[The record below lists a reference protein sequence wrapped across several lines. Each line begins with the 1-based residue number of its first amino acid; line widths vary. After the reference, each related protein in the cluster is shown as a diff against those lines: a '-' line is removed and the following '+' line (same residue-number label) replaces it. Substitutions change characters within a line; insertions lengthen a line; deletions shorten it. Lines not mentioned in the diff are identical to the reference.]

1 MTPSSKVNRVTRIVI
16 VGGVLFLIYAGLA
29 LWNLTTPQKKQQNIE
44 RPNHFGLFKI
54 TSITVA
60 DKSAPLL
67 TLDQSSSINLQY
79 MNLGSQPV
87 TGARVRADLVVAK
100 GLSGTKVFTKF
111 KERVSREEFDSDK
124 GPTYG
129 PGQTVWN
136 TYQTPV
142 FTKQIIDEVMTGETV
157 IYVLGFVRSN
167 EKPEGIEE
175 CLWLQPPSNYPVEP
189 SQMIWHDCAVTIKEQ
204 VEILKGKSG
213 NLVGEKD
220 S

>member
-16 VGGVLFLIYAGLA
+16 VGGVLSLMFAGLA
-29 LWNLTTPQKKQQNIE
+29 LWNATTPQQTQQNIE

-87 TGARVRADLVVAK
+87 TGARVSADVVVAK
-100 GLSGTKVFTKF
+100 GLSGTKVFTDF
-111 KERVSREEFDSDK
+111 KERVSRKEFDSGK
-124 GPTYG
+124 GPAYG
-129 PGQTVWN
+129 PGQSVWN

-142 FTKQIIDEVMTGETV
+142 FSKQIIDEIMTGETV

-167 EKPEGIEE
+167 E
-175 CLWLQPPSNYPVEP
+175 
-189 SQMIWHDCAVTIKEQ
+189 
-204 VEILKGKSG
+204 
-213 NLVGEKD
+213 
-220 S
+220 